1 MKQKSKNFGVHK
13 MNNKKGSLELSVNAI
28 VILIIALA
36 ILGLVI
42 GFAVSKFRDV
52 SGQIGTSEETPE
64 ATSAQPIM
72 LPNGVNTL
80 NLEKNKVKTM
90 AISVYNGGTSG
101 VVINSS
107 SINFICAPTN
117 LADGTFTAPEMTIEA
132 GQVKEIPI
140 RVKVSGTEAVGQ
152 RSCTM
157 SIGDATDAI
166 NKGVVTQTVFVDIN

>member
-1 MKQKSKNFGVHK
+1 
-13 MNNKKGSLELSVNAI
+13 
-28 VILIIALA
+28 
-36 ILGLVI
+36 
-42 GFAVSKFRDV
+42 
-52 SGQIGTSEETPE
+52 
-64 ATSAQPIM
+64 M